1 MRKILLILLV
11 SSNLF
16 ALNIDEAVQSALRNN
31 HILKSYES
39 LVKSSKFATE
49 ASKSLQMPSFF
60 IDSSY
65 TILDEEKKI
74 NIEIAP
80 GITSSMTQIK
90 NRYFDASAGIKYNI
104 YTGGAISSNIK
115 LNRHKEESAKQ
126 NYLEVKNELIFQVK
140 KQYTEI
146 LKLLSQKEI
155 AQKHIDA
162 LNNHYLDVQNF
173 YKQGIVAELDLLQ
186 TDVKL
191 KEAKQTL
198 TKIDNY
204 IKVAKSAL
212 GLLINSNVENSDFYI
227 SELEQNMIEKKL
239 NIENLYEE
247 AVKNRPI
254 IKQIESEIK
263 ALNESKKTIKSDY
276 LPKIYAAVGYNY
288 NNQNDEISPKGGFF
302 GKLGIQMNIDWN
314 YPSKRLDS
322 ISERIIA
329 LNQQRLNTIL
339 KVKLEVKEA
348 YEMYQTALSN
358 LEVAKAALAEAE
370 EYYRV
375 IKLKYENGLA
385 SNSDVLD
392 GQALLTT
399 ARSNE
404 KNAYYDL
411 FIAYFQIE
419 KTTGKNLR

>member
-16 ALNIDEAVQSALRNN
+16 ALSIDEAVQSALKNN
-31 HILKSYES
+31 YILKSYEFS
-39 LVKSSKFATE
+39 AKSSKFDTE

-65 TILDEEKKI
+65 TILDEGKKL
-74 NIEIAP
+74 NFEIAP
-80 GITSSMTQIK
+80 GIKSSMTQIK
-90 NRYFDASAGIKYNI
+90 NRYFDASVGIKYNI
-104 YTGGAISSNIK
+104 YTGGAISSNIR
-115 LNRHKEESAKQ
+115 LNRHIEESAKQ
-126 NYLEVKNELIFQVK
+126 NYLEFKNELIFQVK

-173 YKQGIVAELDLLQ
+173 YKQGIVPELDLLQ

-191 KEAKQTL
+191 KETRQSF

-212 GLLINSNVENSDFYI
+212 SLLINSKIETSDFSI
-227 SELEQNMIEKKL
+227 KDLEQSIIDKKL
-239 NIENLYEE
+239 NIETLYEE
-247 AVKNRPI
+247 AIRSRPI
-254 IKQIESEIK
+254 IKLLESEIK
-263 ALNESKKTIKSDY
+263 ALNESKKTIKSEY
-276 LPKIYAAVGYNY
+276 LPKIYAAGGYTY

-302 GKLGIQMNIDWN
+302 GKLGIQINIDWN

-322 ISERIIA
+322 VSEKIIA

-339 KVKLEVKEA
+339 KIKLEVKEA

-358 LEVAKAALAEAE
+358 LEVAKAAVAESE

-375 IKLKYENGLA
+375 IKLKYENGFA

-392 GQALLTT
+392 GQTLLTT

>member
-1 MRKILLILLV
+1 MKKILLILLI
-11 SSNLF
+11 SSSVF
-16 ALNIDEAVQSALRNN
+16 ALNIDEAVQNALQNN
-31 HILKSYES
+31 HILKFYES
-39 LVKSSKFATE
+39 SVKSSKFDTE
-49 ASKSLQMPSFF
+49 SSKSLQMPSFF
-60 IDSSY
+60 LDSSY
-65 TILDEEKKI
+65 TLLDEEKKL
-74 NIEIAP
+74 NVEIAP
-80 GITSSMTQIK
+80 GITSSMTQVK
-90 NRYFDASAGIKYNI
+90 DKYFDASVGIKYNI
-104 YTGGAISSNIK
+104 YAGGAISSNIK
-115 LNRHKEESAKQ
+115 INRHKEESAKQ
-126 NYLEVKNELIFQVK
+126 NYLEFKNELIFQVK

-146 LKLLSQKEI
+146 LKLLSQREI

-162 LNNHYLDVQNF
+162 LNRHYLDVQNF
-173 YKQGIVAELDLLQ
+173 YKEGIVAELDLLQ

-191 KEAKQTL
+191 KEAKQSL
-198 TKIDNY
+198 NRIDNY

-212 GLLINSNVENSDFYI
+212 NLLINGNVEKSDF
-227 SELEQNMIEKKL
+227 SLTELNL
-239 NIENLYEE
+239 NIIDKTINIANLYEE

-254 IKQIESEIK
+254 IKQIESEIN

-276 LPKIYAAVGYNY
+276 LPKIYAAGGYTY

-314 YPSKRLDS
+314 YPTKKLNSV
-322 ISERIIA
+322 SEKIIA

-348 YEMYQTALSN
+348 YEMYQTALLN
-358 LEVAKAALAEAE
+358 LEVAKAAVDEAE

-375 IKLKYENGLA
+375 IKLKYENGLS

-419 KTTGKNLR
+419 KTIGKNLR